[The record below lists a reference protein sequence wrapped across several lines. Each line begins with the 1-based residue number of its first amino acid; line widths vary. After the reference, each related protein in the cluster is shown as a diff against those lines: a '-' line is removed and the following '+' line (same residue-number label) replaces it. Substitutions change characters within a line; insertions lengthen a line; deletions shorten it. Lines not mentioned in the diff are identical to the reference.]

1 MIIPV
6 RCFTCGKVGAPAR
19 PWNWPAPGR
28 PQRRFKRR
36 SNVADFRFCPLAAPP
51 PMPPRLQV
59 IGNKYETYFKL
70 MESNDSRAS
79 DAMNELG
86 LKRYCCRRMIFTHVD
101 LIEKLLAYHTFQ
113 KKGERAPRACARPPA
128 RPRWAAC
135 LRGLR
140 KRTSVAMP
148 LDDRFALLLSPP
160 IARW

>member
-6 RCFTCGKVGAPAR
+6 RCFTCGK
-19 PWNWPAPGR
+19 
-28 PQRRFKRR
+28 
-36 SNVADFRFCPLAAPP
+36 
-51 PMPPRLQV
+51 V

-113 KKGERAPRACARPPA
+113 KK
-128 RPRWAAC
+128 AAS
-135 LRGLR
+135 
-140 KRTSVAMP
+140 KE
-148 LDDRFALLLSPP
+148 
-160 IARW
+160 